1 MRSLLESHWEVTGT
15 ATRGQQW
22 ANEPGRVEATAIEG
36 RAASVV
42 PSSHRL
48 DGGVTERSEVTPG
61 IWA

>member
-15 ATRGQQW
+15 ATG
-22 ANEPGRVEATAIEG
+22 GSSGLMSLVEATTIEG

-42 PSSHRL
+42 PSFHRL